1 MFNPPITG
9 DKELDAFLAQLVLE
23 GTSGG
28 GSDGLSADLTTG
40 VISDQFG
47 NLVAYLYKYIAVK
60 YADDNVGTNISNVPT
75 NRLYYGLKNSDS
87 SVESNNPADYRWF
100 EVTGGFGTTK
110 FLWYL
115 SVGGRKINFSVS
127 TTAPATSWLQEPG
140 VSIDLDIVT
149 SAPVSAGAST
159 FLSFFT
165 PATMQVPR
173 AGNPLAPVF
182 TNVTPRVYATNQNT
196 IVQYSGAT
204 TDSDAAFTNN
214 TWRIGASSTTGL
226 ADISYTNIT
235 MGSPTDAGSYAQFP
249 APSAMAS
256 SPATI
261 SVPIRYKDS
270 AGVVTQSSVASLQLV
285 FSDPGT
291 QGATGTSG
299 PSIDISG
306 YTSFVQ
312 ASSGAFTPPNA
323 VLTALTTNVTSPTYS
338 WSVSGATPASG
349 SLSTITVTP
358 LSAATKVDVTLTV
371 NGSNLASPL
380 SKTISMPV
388 VYNGVPGQAGANGVM
403 SAFPSIYRW
412 TANSTPPARPTT
424 TSTYTWATGAY
435 TPPTDW
441 YTSAPSETTAG
452 YYLWSITVPLNEAAT
467 VVSSTLDWTNVSN
480 PIRGIAYNGANG
492 ATGGAGSA
500 TFVITRVANDG
511 GEPTNPEVLAAIGR
525 TPVAGDIATVSY
537 NNFNLAAVYRF
548 SVGWTLFTSYITGSL
563 IVENT
568 ITASK
573 LSVSAL
579 SAITANIGTVTAGEI
594 QTSGFKTATTG
605 QRIEINSLVPPST
618 TVRDNRISAYDSA
631 NSKFLTMGGGGG
643 SDVTNAVIGISGG
656 AGVTNPIWLDY
667 SANTGS
673 GLTANTSGTGNG
685 LSAVSSG
692 NGRLYYGALNNNSN
706 PDAAFRVDV
715 VGSGHTN
722 PVFMALNGSSTGAAF
737 FAGGSG
743 NGYAFDGVSGTSGTA
758 GTKSGIGY
766 FRGFDL
772 PSDSSGVVT
781 PGTYAS
787 ITMPS
792 FNFETEGSLVFNVTL
807 ENSNYNFYL
816 EYDSELLNTTQQLAD
831 AIASNI
837 ENKWAVTAS
846 GTINSTVITFR
857 RATVGLA
864 SGTNTATMNAY
875 TGVLNNGT
883 DPIYGGSTVVRVQ
896 PPPNDVNKV
905 LRGNGTWGVTSA
917 SGGITNIV
925 LTAPTGFSVTG
936 SPLTANGTL
945 ALGYSGQIPVTS
957 LGSGTATNTN
967 FLRGDGVWSTVTAY
981 EHQYN
986 VKAYGAI
993 GNGSTDDTSAI
1004 QSAINAA
1011 TITGG
1016 VVYFPNGTYRI
1027 TSSLTYTS
1035 PANADPY
1042 ARVHFLGDGIN
1053 ASSIYQTTAGATALS
1068 LACNTGNPSATPPIL
1083 VNPNVYTMVE
1093 NLTFVGSGGD
1103 NSRGISI
1110 SGGAFFHFKS
1120 CFFTNWGYGVYG
1132 ANFLTSNFDSCFF
1145 RFNLRG
1151 ALFERI
1157 PVSGQYATSP
1167 NAINMFGCEFGVNSL
1182 YGIFVNGP
1190 GVFNMIGGAIEVNG
1204 TTTGDVNN
1212 WGLRIAEPSGNT
1224 AIESSVGFNLSGVYF
1239 EGNLG
1244 IADLYATST
1253 FAKPGVSNAITG
1265 CSFNRVGSTPPI
1277 AYATNNIK
1285 LEATSGSGFKV
1296 AITGCGFKGLGGY
1309 TPTGAR
1315 PTIANTNCT
1324 IDLTGCA
1331 FDSAVDAY
1339 TTNSVNR
1346 FESGLQTPTLTD
1358 LSGLDYGYTTVPNA
1372 SGTAATGSAT
1382 KFARGDHVHPL
1393 SVTTA
1398 SAFGSGALAYNNTSG
1413 VLTFTPPVVSGSG
1426 TVNTGNS
1433 GQVAYYAANGTAVN
1447 GNSNITIN
1455 GFDLFSNET
1464 GATNARFTSNLAGIT
1479 SPGFATNASNIV
1491 LAAGYSGT
1499 STYSAGVL
1507 VNAGTAG
1514 TTPGPNFSGNA
1525 SSGTRMNLGTS
1536 VAPWGIFNWGSAA
1549 ITAPTSGGTGY
1560 LRQDGTWASITSG
1573 GVTSVSGTGSGLGFS
1588 LTGTVTSTGNLTL
1601 NTPTVSALQSSLG
1614 LGALAYVSSLTDFT
1628 QLNSTALA
1636 SNVSSSGN
1644 RILAT
1649 ASGART
1655 WATMS
1660 EVRAALG
1667 ENGGSPSSSTFL
1679 RGDGTWSTPS
1689 TGGTGTVT
1697 SVSGTGTV
1705 SGLSLSGTV
1714 TTSGNLTL
1722 GGSLSLTSGN
1732 VTGALGYTPLST
1744 SGQAADSAALGG
1756 YGPGSWGRI
1765 FNGNPGFGG
1774 ANAAGSGMNIIT
1786 GTGLVGTYNFF
1797 GSGNT
1802 LTLQAVSDKRLKDD
1816 IQDEALGLDFVTK
1829 LRPVTFT
1836 RSDIEQTT
1844 KFHGFLADDVQL
1856 LVTDTN
1862 DSLNQ
1867 THENGIKSLDYIG
1880 LISVL
1885 TKAVQELNIKVNQ
1898 LTTRI
1903 NELENK

>member
-1 MFNPPITG
+1 
-9 DKELDAFLAQLVLE
+9 
-23 GTSGG
+23 
-28 GSDGLSADLTTG
+28 
-40 VISDQFG
+40 
-47 NLVAYLYKYIAVK
+47 
-60 YADDNVGTNISNVPT
+60 
-75 NRLYYGLKNSDS
+75 
-87 SVESNNPADYRWF
+87 
-100 EVTGGFGTTK
+100 
-110 FLWYL
+110 
-115 SVGGRKINFSVS
+115 
-127 TTAPATSWLQEPG
+127 
-140 VSIDLDIVT
+140 
-149 SAPVSAGAST
+149 
-159 FLSFFT
+159 
-165 PATMQVPR
+165 
-173 AGNPLAPVF
+173 
-182 TNVTPRVYATNQNT
+182 
-196 IVQYSGAT
+196 
-204 TDSDAAFTNN
+204 
-214 TWRIGASSTTGL
+214 
-226 ADISYTNIT
+226 
-235 MGSPTDAGSYAQFP
+235 
-249 APSAMAS
+249 
-256 SPATI
+256 
-261 SVPIRYKDS
+261 
-270 AGVVTQSSVASLQLV
+270 
-285 FSDPGT
+285 
-291 QGATGTSG
+291 
-299 PSIDISG
+299 
-306 YTSFVQ
+306 
-312 ASSGAFTPPNA
+312 
-323 VLTALTTNVTSPTYS
+323 
-338 WSVSGATPASG
+338 
-349 SLSTITVTP
+349 
-358 LSAATKVDVTLTV
+358 
-371 NGSNLASPL
+371 
-380 SKTISMPV
+380 
-388 VYNGVPGQAGANGVM
+388 
-403 SAFPSIYRW
+403 
-412 TANSTPPARPTT
+412 
-424 TSTYTWATGAY
+424 
-435 TPPTDW
+435 
-441 YTSAPSETTAG
+441 
-452 YYLWSITVPLNEAAT
+452 
-467 VVSSTLDWTNVSN
+467 
-480 PIRGIAYNGANG
+480 
-492 ATGGAGSA
+492 
-500 TFVITRVANDG
+500 
-511 GEPTNPEVLAAIGR
+511 
-525 TPVAGDIATVSY
+525 
-537 NNFNLAAVYRF
+537 
-548 SVGWTLFTSYITGSL
+548 
-563 IVENT
+563 
-568 ITASK
+568 
-573 LSVSAL
+573 
-579 SAITANIGTVTAGEI
+579 
-594 QTSGFKTATTG
+594 
-605 QRIEINSLVPPST
+605 
-618 TVRDNRISAYDSA
+618 
-631 NSKFLTMGGGGG
+631 
-643 SDVTNAVIGISGG
+643 
-656 AGVTNPIWLDY
+656 
-667 SANTGS
+667 
-673 GLTANTSGTGNG
+673 
-685 LSAVSSG
+685 
-692 NGRLYYGALNNNSN
+692 
-706 PDAAFRVDV
+706 
-715 VGSGHTN
+715 
-722 PVFMALNGSSTGAAF
+722 MALNGSSTGAAF

-743 NGYAFDGVSGTSGTA
+743 DGYAFDGVSGTSGTA
-758 GTKSGIGY
+758 GSKSGIGY

-772 PSDSSGVVT
+772 TSSGSGVVSS
-781 PGTYAS
+781 GTYTQ
-787 ITMPS
+787 IVMPS

-837 ENKWAVTAS
+837 QNKWAVTVT
-846 GTINSTVITFR
+846 GTTTSTVVTFR
-857 RATVGLA
+857 KATVGSV
-864 SGTNTATMNAY
+864 SGTNSATMNAY
-875 TGVLNNGT
+875 TGTFTNGT
-883 DPIYGGSTVVRVQ
+883 DPVYSGSSVVRVQ
-896 PPPNDVNKV
+896 PPPNDVTKV
-905 LRGNGTWGVTSA
+905 LRGDGTWGVTSS
-917 SGGITNIV
+917 SGGITSV
-925 LTAPTGFSVTG
+925 GLTVPTGFSVAN
-936 SPLTANGTL
+936 SPLTGNGTL
-945 ALGYSGQIPVTS
+945 AVSYSGQIPLTS
-957 LGSGTATNTN
+957 LGSGTATNAN

-986 VKAYGAI
+986 VKAYGAV
-993 GNGSTDDTSAI
+993 GNGSTDDTTSI

-1011 TITGG
+1011 TATGG
-1016 VVYFPNGTYRI
+1016 VVYFPNGLYKI

-1035 PANADPY
+1035 PAGDPA
-1042 ARVHFLGDGIN
+1042 ARVHFLGDGIG
-1053 ASSIYQTTAGATALS
+1053 ASVIQQFTAGANGITI
-1068 LACNTGNPSATPPIL
+1068 ACTPAM
-1083 VNPNVYTMVE
+1083 PNVYTMIE
-1093 NLTFVGSGGD
+1093 NLAFVGGGT
-1103 NSRGISI
+1103 GQGVSI

-1120 CFFTNWGYGVYG
+1120 CQFVNWGYGVYG

-1157 PVSGQYATSP
+1157 SGAGYTTSP
-1167 NAINMFGCEFGVNSL
+1167 NAINMFGCEFGVNSI
-1182 YGIFVNGP
+1182 YGIYVNGP

-1204 TTTGDVNN
+1204 TTVGDVNN

-1265 CSFNRVGSTPPI
+1265 CSFNRVGSTPSPI

-1285 LEATSGSGFKV
+1285 LDATSGSGFKV

-1309 TPTGAR
+1309 TPTSSR
-1315 PTIANTNCT
+1315 MTIVNTNCT

-1358 LSGLDYGYTTVPNA
+1358 LSGLDYGYTAVPNA

-1455 GFDLFSNET
+1455 GFDLFSNES

-1536 VAPWGIFNWGSAA
+1536 VAPWGIFNWGTAA
-1549 ITAPTSGGTGY
+1549 ITAPVSGGTGY
-1560 LRQDGTWASITSG
+1560 LRQDGTWSSITSG
-1573 GVTSVSGTGSGLGFS
+1573 GVTSVGGTGSGLGFS

-1765 FNGNPGFGG
+1765 FNGNPGYGG

-1836 RSDIEQTT
+1836 RNDIEQTT

-1856 LVTDTN
+1856 LVADTN

-1885 TKAVQELNIKVNQ
+1885 TKSIQELNAKVNQ